1 MGGRKPTVKLLYL
14 ERAPAASVPAGD
26 YDVGMVVAHDVS
38 SRRYTLAEFLAL
50 PEGTPGELV
59 GGYHRVSPA
68 PFRPHQHVVGQIF
81 IALSAW
87 ALERKAGQVYVSPF
101 DVVLD
106 AQHVLQPDVLFVSN
120 ARKEI
125 LRDRCEGAP
134 DLVVEV
140 LSQDP
145 AYDRV
150 RKLPIY
156 ARSGVARVW
165 LVDANEKTFE
175 CLTLDGASY
184 RIERAF
190 GDEDLAQP
198 PGFENLQI
206 PLRPLFELP

>member
-1 MGGRKPTVKLLYL
+1 
-14 ERAPAASVPAGD
+14 
-26 YDVGMVVAHDVS
+26 MVVARDV
-38 SRRYTLAEFLAL
+38 RLKRYTLAQFLAL

-87 ALERKAGQVYVSPF
+87 ALARKTGQVYVSPF

-106 AQHVLQPDVLFVSN
+106 EGHVLQPDVLFVSN

-125 LRDRCEGAP
+125 LRNRCEGAP

-140 LSQDP
+140 ISQDP
-145 AYDRV
+145 SYDRV

-156 ARSGVARVW
+156 ARFGVPRVW
-165 LVDANEKTFE
+165 LVDTNEKTFE
-175 CLTLDGASY
+175 CLALDGATY
-184 RIERAF
+184 RIEAAF
-190 GDEDLAQP
+190 AEPDAALP
-198 PGFENLQI
+198 PGFEGLEL
-206 PLRPLFELP
+206 PLGPLFTLP

>member
-1 MGGRKPTVKLLYL
+1 VGGTRPAVKHLYL
-14 ERAPAASVPAGD
+14 ERGPGASVPASN
-26 YDVGMVVAHDVS
+26 YDVSMVTARDVGPK
-38 SRRYTLAEFLAL
+38 RYTLAEFLAL

-68 PFRPHQHVVGQIF
+68 PFRPHQHVVGQVF

-87 ALERKAGQVYVSPF
+87 ALSHRAGQVYVSPF

-106 AQHVLQPDVLFVSN
+106 EGHVLQPDVLFVSN

-125 LRDRCEGAP
+125 LRNRCEGAP

-140 LSQDP
+140 ISKDP

-156 ARSGVARVW
+156 ARFGVARVW
-165 LVDANEKTFE
+165 LVDAGERTFE

-184 RIERAF
+184 RIERSFA
-190 GDEDLAQP
+190 EPDLATP
-198 PGFENLQI
+198 PGFEGLEI
-206 PLRPLFELP
+206 PLGPLFELP

>member
-1 MGGRKPTVKLLYL
+1 MVA
-14 ERAPAASVPAGD
+14 AP
-26 YDVGMVVAHDVS
+26 DVS
-38 SRRYTLAEFLAL
+38 PKRYTLGEFLAL

-68 PFRPHQHVVGQIF
+68 PFRPHQHVVGELF
-81 IALSAW
+81 VALRMW
-87 ALERKAGQVYVSPF
+87 AVARKAGQVYVAPF

-106 AQHVLQPDVLFVSN
+106 DQHVLQPDILFVSN
-120 ARKEI
+120 ARKHI

-140 LSQDP
+140 ISRDP
-145 AYDRV
+145 SYDRV

-175 CLTLDGASY
+175 CLALDRGSY
-184 RIERAF
+184 RIEAAF
-190 GDEDLAQP
+190 AEPDAAQP
-198 PGFENLQI
+198 PGFEGLQV
-206 PLRPLFELP
+206 PLEPLFTLP